1 MKAKCWIGLVLVG
14 VTLAVLGCGTARPGA
29 PVGPQVAPSLTPAPH
44 VEVESAGPAT
54 VEMKA
59 PTDVSTEAARP
70 VTDLAPRLE
79 ALGDAVQILSTRI
92 EAMQKSVNGQNAA
105 LGGIADK
112 IGVIQGDLSSTVEQF
127 DLSDRQLELE
137 KTKAADVATETE
149 NRARTDRVEKAGLGA
164 GILIAAALDGPKTW
178 WGKAL
183 LAGLGVLSFAAVLL
197 LGIL

>member
-1 MKAKCWIGLVLVG
+1 MKASCWIVVMLVA
-14 VTLAVLGCGTARPGA
+14 AVLTAGCATGKTGP
-29 PVGPQVAPSLTPAPH
+29 PVGPQVAPTLTPAPH

-79 ALGDAVQILSTRI
+79 ALGDAVQMLSTRI
-92 EAMQKSVNGQNAA
+92 EAMQKTVNGQNAA

-137 KTKAADVATETE
+137 KAKAADVATETE
-149 NRARTDRVEKAGLGA
+149 NRARTDRIEKAGLAA

-183 LAGLGVLSFAAVLL
+183 LAGLGVLSFAAVLF